1 MNRKFKIILLIL
13 SLSLTLSYMS
23 NTYSR
28 YVADATGN
36 LEVLFAKWQIL
47 VNGQDIE
54 DQTTSSI
61 KLTPV
66 IDAND
71 NVAQGKIA
79 PSSKGHFDIV
89 INPENVDVSF
99 EYAIKLAVLNEN
111 MPDIMVTKYSIL
123 DNDYVEGTTTLDIE
137 DIQNNEIIGSFDYTQ
152 GQKYETFTVRVY
164 FEWYEGTNELMND
177 EADTAV
183 VTSLTDENDSLDI
196 EAKIQFKQKL

>member
-54 DQTTSSI
+54 AQTTSSI

-99 EYAIKLAVLNEN
+99 EYAIQLAVLNEN

-123 DNDYVEGTTTLDIE
+123 GNEYVEGTTLDIE

-152 GQKYETFTVRVY
+152 GKKYETFTVRVY

-183 VTSLTDENDSLDI
+183 VTALTDENDSLDI

>member
-61 KLTPV
+61 RLTPV
-66 IDAND
+66 IDANA

-99 EYAIKLAVLNEN
+99 EYAIQLAVLNEN

-123 DNDYVEGTTTLDIE
+123 DNEYVEGTTLDIE

-152 GQKYETFTVRVY
+152 GKKYETFTVRVY

-183 VTSLTDENDSLDI
+183 VTALTDENDSLDI

>member
-123 DNDYVEGTTTLDIE
+123 DNDYVEGTTLDIE

-183 VTSLTDENDSLDI
+183 VTALTDENDSLDI

>member
-47 VNGQDIE
+47 VNGQDVE

-99 EYAIKLAVLNEN
+99 EYAIQLAVLNEN

-123 DNDYVEGTTTLDIE
+123 DNDYVEGTTLDIE

-152 GQKYETFTVRVY
+152 GKKYETFTVRVY

-177 EADTAV
+177 ETDTAV
-183 VTSLTDENDSLDI
+183 VTALTDENDSLDI

>member
-54 DQTTSSI
+54 AQTTSSI

-99 EYAIKLAVLNEN
+99 EYAIQLAVLNEN

-123 DNDYVEGTTTLDIE
+123 DNDYVEGTTLDIE

-152 GQKYETFTVRVY
+152 GKKYETFTVRVY

-183 VTSLTDENDSLDI
+183 VTALTDENDSLDI

>member
-54 DQTTSSI
+54 AQTTSSI

-123 DNDYVEGTTTLDIE
+123 DNDYVEGTTLDIE

-152 GQKYETFTVRVY
+152 GKKYETFTVRVY

-183 VTSLTDENDSLDI
+183 VTALTDENDSLDI

>member
-99 EYAIKLAVLNEN
+99 EYAIQLAVLNEN

-123 DNDYVEGTTTLDIE
+123 DNEYVEGTTLDIE

-152 GQKYETFTVRVY
+152 GKKYETFTVRVY

-183 VTSLTDENDSLDI
+183 VTALTDENDSLDI

>member
-61 KLTPV
+61 RLTPV

-99 EYAIKLAVLNEN
+99 EYAIQLAVLNEN

-123 DNDYVEGTTTLDIE
+123 DNDYVEGTTLDIE

-152 GQKYETFTVRVY
+152 GKKYETFIVRVY
-164 FEWYEGTNELMND
+164 FEWYEGTSELMND

-183 VTSLTDENDSLDI
+183 VTALTDENDSLDI

>member
-61 KLTPV
+61 RLTPV
-66 IDAND
+66 IDANA

-99 EYAIKLAVLNEN
+99 EYAIQLAVLNEN

-123 DNDYVEGTTTLDIE
+123 DNEYVEGTTLDIE

-183 VTSLTDENDSLDI
+183 VTALTDENDSLDI

>member
-54 DQTTSSI
+54 AQTTSSI

-99 EYAIKLAVLNEN
+99 EYAIQLAVLNEN

-123 DNDYVEGTTTLDIE
+123 DNEYVEGTTLDIE

-152 GQKYETFTVRVY
+152 GKKYETFTVRVY

-183 VTSLTDENDSLDI
+183 VTALTDENDSLDI

>member
-61 KLTPV
+61 RLTPV
-66 IDAND
+66 IDANA

-99 EYAIKLAVLNEN
+99 EYAIQLAVLNEN

-123 DNDYVEGTTTLDIE
+123 DNDYVEGTTLDIE

-152 GQKYETFTVRVY
+152 GKKYETFTVRVY

-183 VTSLTDENDSLDI
+183 VTALTDENDSLDI